1 MPCYF
6 VFMNIKGV
14 TNLSMIRTLL
24 NFFLVHSFVIVFI
37 ISFNAAGQVSGIVV
51 DAQSGKPVNK
61 ASVFINNT
69 SLGAITNE
77 KGEFNLEGIAPG
89 FAELVIYREG
99 YSLFKSSLR
108 IQIDKLFKLNLKLS
122 QVDATTKPAKSKQ
135 DAEYKMNLQWFER
148 ALLGESANA
157 ALCRITYPKTM
168 QLMRSGDMIEASSL
182 EPLIIENNALGYK
195 ITCYMQEFK
204 ADVETVNF
212 QGAIRFDTVATKEIE
227 QKRMWERNRLIAYW
241 GSSRHFFQTLVSR
254 TSTQEG
260 FLLFDQNKTPI
271 KPESLVAEGKIPGY
285 TKISFPGETIVTFQ
299 MESMQTGVTAKNPE
313 QTSTLIPLGGI
324 DATTDGILLNAKLVT
339 WKGYLGQERMAEA
352 LPLNYV
358 ATASLENE
366 KVDWKNFSLLRE
378 KVYLHTDRDYYYPR
392 ETIWLKAYL
401 GYSMPV
407 LRDTLSHTLYVEF
420 ISPDKAILN
429 SKVYPIKNGVAWG
442 EISLDDKLVP
452 GQYYV
457 RAYTNWMRNYGDSAL
472 FIKPIPVLKADENIE
487 YEEPATGGNNSMLT
501 ITTNKNTYKGR
512 EAIEMQ
518 VQVKD
523 ENGNPAKANV
533 SVSVSDAVTSIPI
546 SSSKITDPKS
556 LGIGTFEVSNKYFD
570 QVTYFMERGISFRG
584 VVKDSRNIP
593 TPASVQIIQGNMDNL
608 INLETDESGEFLVTG
623 LKFSDSLIFAFQ
635 PVNKKGKL
643 LPKIELLPREIPAL
657 NFNYPLIP
665 LHMRKDNAMQRIQN
679 TYQSG
684 GEKVTVLEE
693 VQITGKAVATMDEKK
708 DVRVYGAPDYVV
720 PGDKLGGT
728 IAGSNLL
735 VGLQGK
741 VPGLRVTESL
751 DAGGFRT
758 VRVQI
763 RGASSLTG
771 NTEPLILVDGVPFPD
786 ANSLISIDPSMVER
800 IEVVTSASP
809 QFGSRGSNGI
819 IAIYLKTGYSAR
831 GETNKNFIS
840 YKIPGYSRIQP
851 FISPDY
857 STSKDSQTPDFRT
870 TIFWKPDVKTD
881 DTGNVTV
888 PFYAADLATRYR
900 IVVEGVT
907 EKGVPVRAVSYI
919 TVE

>member
-1 MPCYF
+1 MVRNLLKSFGMQF
-6 VFMNIKGV
+6 VWA
-14 TNLSMIRTLL
+14 
-24 NFFLVHSFVIVFI
+24 FLVSVNV
-37 ISFNAAGQVSGIVV
+37 AGQVSGVVV
-51 DAQSGKPVNK
+51 DTQSGKPVSK

-69 SLGAITNE
+69 SLSSITND

-99 YSLFKSSLR
+99 YTLFKSSLR
-108 IQIDKLFKLNLKLS
+108 IQIDKAFKLNLKLA
-122 QVDATTKPAKSKQ
+122 QIADNTKPGKSKQ

-148 ALLGESANA
+148 ALLGESTNA
-157 ALCRITYPKTM
+157 ATCRITYPKSM
-168 QLMRSGDMIEASSL
+168 QLIRTGDILEASSL
-182 EPLIIENNALGYK
+182 EPLVIENNALGYK
-195 ITCYMQEFK
+195 VTCYLQEFK
-204 ADVETVNF
+204 ADVENVTF
-212 QGAIRFDTVATKEIE
+212 QGALKFDTVATKEIE
-227 QKRMWERNRLIAYW
+227 QRRTWERNRLIAYW

-260 FLLFDQNKTPI
+260 FLLFDQNHNPI
-271 KPESLVAEGKIPGY
+271 KPEDLVAEGKISGY
-285 TKISFPGETIVTFQ
+285 TKISFTGETLVTFQ
-299 MESMQTGVTAKNPE
+299 MESMQTGVATKNPE
-313 QTSTLIPLGGI
+313 QSSTLIPSGSI
-324 DATTDGILLNAKLVT
+324 DATADGILLNAKSVV
-339 WKGYLGQERMAEA
+339 WKGYLGQERMAA
-352 LPLNYV
+352 LLPLNYV

-420 ISPDKAILN
+420 ISPDKVILN

-442 EISLDDKLVP
+442 DIYLDEKLIP

-472 FIKPIPVLKADENIE
+472 FVRPVPILKADENIE
-487 YEEPATGGNNSMLT
+487 YKEPAITGNNSALT
-501 ITTNKNTYKGR
+501 ISTTKNAYKGR
-512 EAIEMQ
+512 EAIEVQ

-523 ENGNPAKANV
+523 ENGNPERANL
-533 SVSVSDAVTSIPI
+533 SMAVSDAVTSIPI
-546 SSSKITDPKS
+546 LPSTITDSKS
-556 LGIGTFEVSNKYFD
+556 LSIGSFEVSNKYFD

-584 VVKDSRNIP
+584 VVKDSKDIP
-593 TPASVQIIQGNMDNL
+593 TAASVQIIQGNMDNL
-608 INLETDESGEFLVTG
+608 INMETDESGEFLVTG
-623 LKFSDSLIFAFQ
+623 LKFSDSAVFAFQ
-635 PVNKKGKL
+635 PVNKKGRL
-643 LPKIELLPREIPAL
+643 LPKIELLPREVPAL
-657 NFNYPLIP
+657 NFSYPLIP
-665 LHMRKDNAMQRIQN
+665 LQIRKDNAMQRIQN

-693 VQITGKAVATMDEKK
+693 VEITGKAVATMDEKK

-786 ANSLISIDPSMVER
+786 AQSLISIDPSMVER

-809 QFGSRGSNGI
+809 QFGSRGTNGV
-819 IAIYLKTGYSAR
+819 IAIYLKTGYTAQ
-831 GETNKNFIS
+831 GETKKNFIS
-840 YKIPGYSRIQP
+840 YKIPGYSRTQP

-857 STSKDSQTPDFRT
+857 STSKDTQTPDFRT

-881 DTGNVTV
+881 DAGKASVQ
-888 PFYAADLATRYR
+888 FYSADLVTRYR

-907 EKGVPVRAVSYI
+907 EKGTPVRAVSYI